1 MADRP
6 EGTVNPAVRND
17 TVMEF
22 LLTRRSRPAKTLKAP
37 APDRA
42 ALRPILRDCG
52 LDEALKWAKPCYTF
66 DGANVAIIQPFKACC
81 ALMFFKGSLLEDPEG
96 VLVKQGENSQAAMRM
111 EFTSVAQVDA
121 LQATLRSYVAEAVA
135 LEKAGAKVDFKDKR
149 ELAKALPK
157 HLLLIATHALVADAR
172 SVHGDGAACAP
183 LGEAVRLA
191 SPGHQGS
198 PLRRPHHFFRNA
210 S

>member
-1 MADRP
+1 MTKKHPDVDAYVKR
-6 EGTVNPAVRND
+6 
-17 TVMEF
+17 
-22 LLTRRSRPAKTLKAP
+22 AKTW
-37 APDRA
+37 RGEIA

-81 ALMFFKGSLLEDPEG
+81 ALMFFKGSLLKDPEG

-149 ELAKALPK
+149 ELVLCDE
-157 HLLLIATHALVADAR
+157 LVAALGDDPALEAAFEALTPGRQRAYNLHFSGAKRSETRAAR
-172 SVHGDGAACAP
+172 VAKCAP
-183 LGEAVRLA
+183 QILA
-191 SPGHQGS
+191 GKG
-198 PLRRPHHFFRNA
+198 LNDR
-210 S
+210 